1 MWPWKMANAED
12 TNLNLGANGDRPNV
26 AVGSLVLT
34 NPVFTA
40 SVSES
45 VTTQRASTTTR
56 LQLNNELI
64 QQLVRVHGTQIQS
77 PQSLV
82 RQSASQPII
91 KVDFNV
97 IIRVINPSRKRE
109 FETFVLRKVVKESF
123 RTPEELKR
131 ELLRQLGSEIVS
143 ESQGNDSLKS

>member
-1 MWPWKMANAED
+1 MANAEA
-12 TNLNLGANGDRPNV
+12 TNLNLGENGDRP
-26 AVGSLVLT
+26 LVLT
-34 NPVFTA
+34 NPLPTA
-40 SVSES
+40 SVSDS

-56 LQLNNELI
+56 LQLNNELM
-64 QQLVRVHGTQIQS
+64 QHFVHVRGTQIQS
-77 PQSLV
+77 SQSLV

-97 IIRVINPSRKRE
+97 GVINPSRKRE

-131 ELLRQLGSEIVS
+131 VTTSAW
-143 ESQGNDSLKS
+143 K

>member
-1 MWPWKMANAED
+1 MVEKLVWPWKMANAEA
-12 TNLNLGANGDRPNV
+12 TNLNLGENGDRP
-26 AVGSLVLT
+26 LVLT
-34 NPVFTA
+34 NPLPTA
-40 SVSES
+40 SVSDS

-64 QQLVRVHGTQIQS
+64 QHFVHVHGTQI
-77 PQSLV
+77 QSLV

-97 IIRVINPSRKRE
+97 GVINPSRKRE

-131 ELLRQLGSEIVS
+131 VTTSAW
-143 ESQGNDSLKS
+143 K